1 MVYRSTNTG
10 KWRNDGRNWED
21 PLAEVIRMDE
31 ARRQIGARRGFQ
43 SWTQRYGESFDES
56 TCLPNLSDSTLGSLI
71 EAGEQTSLAIH
82 DLVMGVKNLGKGAH
96 FHSLDTSQK
105 MAIMDI
111 AIFLLDQLRFEC
123 MRRLGWIN
131 GYATMAVPMV
141 ELISGFETGFAA
153 VKNQTPELL
162 PGHPRYQDYMN
173 EFDMDRG
180 AFLRRLIPE
189 AIETFQQRLKSS

>member
-1 MVYRSTNTG
+1 
-10 KWRNDGRNWED
+10 
-21 PLAEVIRMDE
+21 
-31 ARRQIGARRGFQ
+31 
-43 SWTQRYGESFDES
+43 
-56 TCLPNLSDSTLGSLI
+56 
-71 EAGEQTSLAIH
+71 
-82 DLVMGVKNLGKGAH
+82 MGVKNLGKGAQ

-131 GYATMAVPMV
+131 GYATMTIPMV
-141 ELISGFETGFAA
+141 DLISKFETGFAA
-153 VKNQTPELL
+153 AKNQTPELS
-162 PGHPRYQDYMN
+162 PAHPRYQDYLN